1 MQLAC
6 LAEQHARAGASRAVD
21 VNSLWH
27 VYATHAMPCVS
38 LICHALQN
46 AWTTGAWS
54 LQKYQHM
61 STTDTQASG
70 KANAGTA
77 K

>member
-1 MQLAC
+1 VQLAC
-6 LAEQHARAGASRAVD
+6 LAEQHARAGATRAVD
-21 VNSLWH
+21 VNSSWR
-27 VYATHAMPCVS
+27 VYATHGMPCVI
-38 LICHALQN
+38 LCCHALQN

-61 STTDTQASG
+61 STTDMQADG